1 MKKIIFVAMT
11 IIGLLVV
18 IFSSLGITQELSDS
32 DTVDAMLPP
41 CTVEDG
47 LPFVGEDDVT
57 CYWGMSGEV
66 LEIPSEAIA
75 ADVDVEISWIKSGV
89 WIGIAEASEA
99 DKCELKG
106 DYYECDKES
115 VNLIAGGPSSNG
127 EITWQPIPGEY
138 RFVAGGDDTQT
149 LQQFDVDWNYQASLK
164 SELAIVLL
172 FYGLSMSI
180 AGAVLWF
187 KLSRR

>member
-75 ADVDVEISWIKSGV
+75 ADVDVVHCWMSG
-89 WIGIAEASEA
+89 
-99 DKCELKG
+99 
-106 DYYECDKES
+106 S
-115 VNLIAGGPSSNG
+115 VGSSG
-127 EITWQPIPGEY
+127 YT
-138 RFVAGGDDTQT
+138 
-149 LQQFDVDWNYQASLK
+149 
-164 SELAIVLL
+164 
-172 FYGLSMSI
+172 
-180 AGAVLWF
+180 
-187 KLSRR
+187 KLSLYCKYVTGCLSYNTDLHPL

>member
-1 MKKIIFVAMT
+1 MT

-164 SELAIVLL
+164 SGLAIMLL
-172 FYGLSMSI
+172 FVGLSMSV

-187 KLSRR
+187 KLSKR